1 MDRSIAYTS
10 EQGRSTDFL
19 FAQRAT
25 MIGLGKLAKAMLGA
39 STVVEGLSVS
49 PTSPAGLNVLVGSG
63 QIYSLQDVD
72 VTAYGALPADTS
84 DTIVKQ
90 GLLMTAQTLAT
101 PAPTTTGYSINYL
114 IQATYQDQD
123 TNVVVLPYFNSA
135 NPLQPLAGQNNSGVA
150 QPTERQGVCVV
161 AVKAGAAATTGSQTT
176 PAPDPG
182 YTALAVV
189 TVANGQTTV
198 TSSNIVV
205 VAGAPVITN
214 ILQML
219 QSGSAMNAADT
230 GAANAYAT
238 TLTPAPAAIT
248 PGMLVG
254 IRGIVA
260 ANSGASTF
268 NLNGL
273 GALPIQGPGA
283 AALQGGEF
291 VAGGSAILQANAGAT
306 AWSLIW
312 TSGAQPVAAA
322 SHSGQSVN
330 LGQIHNVA
338 PFGASNVGT
347 GATYSATTASFT
359 APSNGTLLIKTS
371 YAWAGAPTGT
381 SATASASLGTL
392 AVVSANAVG
401 IFDQTC
407 YSLPMTAGQATTVT
421 ATISQTS
428 AVNQSVDVACF
439 FIPTP

>member
-1 MDRSIAYTS
+1 M
-10 EQGRSTDFL
+10 
-19 FAQRAT
+19 
-25 MIGLGKLAKAMLGA
+25 
-39 STVVEGLSVS
+39 
-49 PTSPAGLNVLVGSG
+49 
-63 QIYSLQDVD
+63 
-72 VTAYGALPADTS
+72 
-84 DTIVKQ
+84 TI
-90 GLLMTAQTLAT
+90 
-101 PAPTTTGYSINYL
+101 INP
-114 IQATYQDQD
+114 
-123 TNVVVLPYFNSA
+123 LPYNI
-135 NPLQPLAGQNNSGVA
+135 
-150 QPTERQGVCVV
+150 
-161 AVKAGAAATTGSQTT
+161 
-176 PAPDPG
+176 
-182 YTALAVV
+182 
-189 TVANGQTTV
+189 ANGQAV
-198 TSSNIVV
+198 DAVPVMADLNQIVSNVNANAAALAGSSSQVFNVANAATSTEA
-205 VAGAPVITN
+205 VALGQAQAGGYN
-214 ILQML
+214 Y
-219 QSGSAMNAADT
+219 AADT
-230 GAANAYAT
+230 GAANAYAMA
-238 TLTPAPAAIT
+238 LTPAPAAIT

-260 ANSGASTF
+260 GNTGASTF

-291 VAGGSAILQANAGAT
+291 VAGGNAILRANANATAWDLVWTTGALPVASGAYGNQAVNLGQLQQTLMRNGAAAYNASQALTSADSGKIVFFTGAADGTFTLPASNSSAGWTLFIVTSNQSNYNLAIATAAGDTLDTSVTTLSPGQAACFINDGGSIWHAIWNEAGNTSPQVVGGAT
-306 AWSLIW
+306 APNH
-312 TSGAQPVAAA
+312 A
-322 SHSGQSVN
+322 VN

-381 SATASASLGTL
+381 GATASASLGTL